1 MIRMYGMTDRGKV
14 RKMNQDSLYYGTNA
28 NQESIMIVCD
38 GIGGGN
44 AGDVA
49 SFMAKETIAKEFEQ
63 KKPTKS
69 VSQIK
74 DWLRYA
80 VEKANDEVF
89 RASSA
94 KLEYKGMGTTV
105 AGVLFSQNETFIFH
119 CGDSRVYAL
128 YDGELIALTEDHNLA
143 SDLVQAGEVSA
154 SQASAH
160 PKGSM
165 LTRALGVWNK
175 VDPSINKIKNNYQ
188 IIMVSSD
195 GLHGFVSAAL
205 IQSILQQDVSVE
217 DKVHELVR
225 ASNETGGYDN
235 VTVIVAEKEGA

>member
-1 MIRMYGMTDRGKV
+1 MIRMYGTTDRGKV
-14 RKMNQDSLYYGTNA
+14 RTMNQDSLFYGTNA

-49 SFMAKETIAKEFEQ
+49 SFMAKEVLAKEFENKEISKTINQ
-63 KKPTKS
+63 TKE
-69 VSQIK
+69 
-74 DWLRYA
+74 WLRYA
-80 VEKANDEVF
+80 IEKANDEVF
-89 RASSA
+89 RASTTNVD
-94 KLEYKGMGTTV
+94 YKGMGTTV

-119 CGDSRVYAL
+119 CGDSRVYAM

-143 SDLVQAGEVSA
+143 SDLVQAGEVSV
-154 SQASAH
+154 SQASSH

-188 IIMVSSD
+188 SIMVSSD

-205 IQSILQQDVSVE
+205 IQSILQQEISIE
-217 DKVHELVR
+217 DKVHELIL

-235 VTVIVAEKEGA
+235 VTIIVAEKEGA